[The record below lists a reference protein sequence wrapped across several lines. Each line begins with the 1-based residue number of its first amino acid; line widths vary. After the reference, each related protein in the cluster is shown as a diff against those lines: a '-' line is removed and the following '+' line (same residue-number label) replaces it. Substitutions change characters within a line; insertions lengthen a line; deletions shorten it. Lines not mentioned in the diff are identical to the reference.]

1 MLFKLKFTEVNN
13 QIDANASEVD
23 QLLVKVENLQ
33 EDNKK
38 YQEYLQQLGA
48 ASKASE
54 SALEQL
60 KNAFLM
66 LQKIDTSQ
74 MEVLKQEVDNL
85 YLQIKTN
92 EMKSAE
98 KLNSNSTPRLNNN
111 LPKDNDQ
118 DVPQNKHTRLDK
130 NKTNDKIEKKSAK
143 SKESEAQAVEVEV
156 LEPEEENKSHYDAVM
171 KLKQLL

>member
-1 MLFKLKFTEVNN
+1 MLFKLKFTEVSN
-13 QIDANASEVD
+13 QIDANALEVD
-23 QLLVKVENLQ
+23 QLLVKVEDLQ

-66 LQKIDTSQ
+66 LQKIDSSQ
-74 MEVLKQEVDNL
+74 MDVLKQEIDNL

-92 EMKSAE
+92 EIKSPE
-98 KLNSNSTPRLNNN
+98 KLNSNPTVKLNYNSTEN
-111 LPKDNDQ
+111 KQ
-118 DVPQNKHTRLDK
+118 KKEPQN
-130 NKTNDKIEKKSAK
+130 NKSNHNKIPTKVRQTSEKSVDN
-143 SKESEAQAVEVEV
+143 EARAVKVEV
-156 LEPEEENKSHYDAVM
+156 LEPEENEANKSHYEAVM
-171 KLKQLL
+171 RLKQFL